1 MKKSR
6 FLALG
11 LSVLMVGALAS
22 SAMAAPR
29 GKVVNHRQCNQV
41 NRIQQGVRNG
51 SLTRPEAYRLSQNQ
65 MKINRYER
73 IAKADGRITPNE
85 FRKLDRMQDRQNAA
99 IYAQKNDRQFR
110 Y

>member
-11 LSVLMVGALAS
+11 LSVLMVGALAG

-29 GKVVNHRQCNQV
+29 GKVVNNRQCNQTH
-41 NRIQQGVRNG
+41 RIQEGFRSG
-51 SLTRPEAYRLSQNQ
+51 SLTRPEAYRLSKNQ

-73 IAKADGRITPNE
+73 IAKADGRITPSE

-99 IYAQKNDRQFR
+99 IFTQKHDRQYR